1 MRSRKVS
8 LHEYSSMRVTTTLC
22 DCARGGV
29 QGMRGSPAL
38 VCLANAR
45 CTQPRRFRPGPSV
58 RAGPLTRLP
67 SPRGGLSG
75 HPEGRA
81 GSLWAL
87 SGHPCSESPSPS
99 AHPRS
104 PRCPTSRARRA
115 PHAGSGPPRPASS
128 RQPPA
133 RRPRAAP
140 RPLTHPASC

>member
-8 LHEYSSMRVTTTLC
+8 LHEYSLRRVTTTLC

-29 QGMRGSPAL
+29 QGMRVLPAPERP
-38 VCLANAR
+38 ANAR
-45 CTQPRRFRPGPSV
+45 CTRPRPLRPGPSV
-58 RAGPLTRLP
+58 RAGPQLGSRP
-67 SPRGGLSG
+67 RECASPAT
-75 HPEGRA
+75 PEGRA

-104 PRCPTSRARRA
+104 PRCPTSWARRA
-115 PHAGSGPPRPASS
+115 PHAGSGPPRPAPS

-140 RPLTHPASC
+140 RALTHPASC